1 MTKIMR
7 TLWDESAELT
17 DEAMASDASVLSDSY
32 TSGDVKDVTE
42 TIEGGNQEAND
53 FNEKNDVPY
62 KKFREKSRTG
72 ACQSSDKTHVPPFTT
87 HV

>member
-32 TSGDVKDVTE
+32 TSGDVKENSSIPID
-42 TIEGGNQEAND
+42 
-53 FNEKNDVPY
+53 NEPFY
-62 KKFREKSRTG
+62 REFLLNNISFSF
-72 ACQSSDKTHVPPFTT
+72 CSIPL
-87 HV
+87 

>member
-32 TSGDVKDVTE
+32 TSGRRE
-42 TIEGGNQEAND
+42 RRHGN
-53 FNEKNDVPY
+53 
-62 KKFREKSRTG
+62 
-72 ACQSSDKTHVPPFTT
+72 H
-87 HV
+87 

>member
-17 DEAMASDASVLSDSY
+17 DEAMAADASVLSDSY

-42 TIEGGNQEAND
+42 TIEGGNQEAD
-53 FNEKNDVPY
+53 DINEKNDVP
-62 KKFREKSRTG
+62 
-72 ACQSSDKTHVPPFTT
+72 
-87 HV
+87 

>member
-17 DEAMASDASVLSDSY
+17 DEAMVSDASVLSDSY

-42 TIEGGNQEAND
+42 TIEGGNQEADD
-53 FNEKNDVPY
+53 FNEKNDVP
-62 KKFREKSRTG
+62 
-72 ACQSSDKTHVPPFTT
+72 
-87 HV
+87 